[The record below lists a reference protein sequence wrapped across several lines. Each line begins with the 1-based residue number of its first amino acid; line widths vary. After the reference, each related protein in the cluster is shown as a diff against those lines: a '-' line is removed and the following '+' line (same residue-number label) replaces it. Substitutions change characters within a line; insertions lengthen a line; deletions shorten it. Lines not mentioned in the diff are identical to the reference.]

1 MRMRGGAGARR
12 EGEVVTIIDSDAHV
26 VETTETWSYMTGAD
40 EAFQPQ
46 IFTRREGDGAAG
58 PEGRRAR
65 EYWVI
70 DERPIAKGA
79 NQGEDVPA
87 DSRDMVSVRSR
98 LKHMDE
104 LGADIAVLYPTVF
117 LRPMTKEH
125 DVEYALTRSY
135 NRWLADI
142 WKQSDNRLRWA
153 ALPPLYSLIDRGKVR
168 AELEFCKANGA
179 VSVFL
184 RGIECDRVL
193 SHRYFF
199 PLYEMAEE
207 LGLAV
212 TLHTG
217 INSMTIHDA
226 YPAGYEVSLN
236 RFKLPCA
243 TAFATLLQ
251 DEIPA
256 LFPGVRWAFIEAGA
270 LWLPFMLNEA
280 RLRLQRKGRRM
291 ADDPLGENR
300 MFVTTQLTDDIPAI
314 VAAVGDDNLL
324 IGTDYGHN
332 DTATDIRA
340 LQRLGQE
347 GGIGQGSVDKILEAN
362 PRRLYALD

>member
-1 MRMRGGAGARR
+1 M
-12 EGEVVTIIDSDAHV
+12 TIIDADAHV
-26 VETTETWSYMTGAD
+26 VETTETWSYMTGED
-40 EAFQPQ
+40 EAFRPQ
-46 IFTRREGDGAAG
+46 IFKRTGTDGAPTAAG
-58 PEGRRAR
+58 KGGK

-87 DSRDMVSVRSR
+87 DSRDMVSVQSR
-98 LKHMDE
+98 LRHMDE

-117 LRPMTKEH
+117 LRPMTNEH
-125 DVEYALTRSY
+125 DVEYALTHSY

-142 WKQSDNRLRWA
+142 WKQGAGRLRWA
-153 ALPPLYSLIDRGKVR
+153 ALPPLYSLVDTGKVR
-168 AELEFCKANGA
+168 AELEFCKAHGA
-179 VSVFL
+179 VSVFM
-184 RGIECDRVL
+184 RGLECERVL

-199 PLYEMAEE
+199 PLYEMAQE
-207 LGLAV
+207 LDLAV

-217 INSMTIHDA
+217 INSIAIHDA

-251 DEIPA
+251 DEIPSR
-256 LFPGVRWAFIEAGA
+256 FPGIRWAFIEAGA

-280 RLRLQRKGRRM
+280 RLRLQRKGRRLAEDAM
-291 ADDPLGENR
+291 GENR
-300 MFVTTQLTDDIPAI
+300 MYVTTQLTDDIPAI
-314 VAAVGDDNLL
+314 VDAVGDDNLV

-340 LQRLGQE
+340 MQRLGQE
-347 GGIGQGSVDKILEAN
+347 GGIAQKSVDKILEDN
-362 PRRLYALD
+362 PRRLYGLN